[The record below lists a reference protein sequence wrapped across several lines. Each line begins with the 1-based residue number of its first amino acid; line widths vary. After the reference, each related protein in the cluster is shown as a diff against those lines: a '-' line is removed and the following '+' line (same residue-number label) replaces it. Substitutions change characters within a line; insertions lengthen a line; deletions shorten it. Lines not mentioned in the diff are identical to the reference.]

1 MRILLYKLTYA
12 LAFILVVSLTA
23 SASQQQKPAKR
34 RPPILTT
41 DDVIITPA
49 SQPSPESKEAAATPD
64 QPAKAPDSAEP
75 KPAQPKATEVK
86 VSDEESSWRER
97 LGQAQTRAKE
107 AERAAE
113 EGELRITHLRNE
125 LGASGHNPRYRNETA
140 AALDQAG
147 QRLSEL
153 RAKARTAAAD
163 AAQLVEYGR
172 QRGFTEADGPKPT
185 SDEGKPNEEYYRTQF
200 AKLTDALESA
210 QRRVQLYDNRVRDL
224 NQQIAT
230 NSGGRDSSGR
240 STGGD
245 SFFALQLQKDRDE
258 AQKQL
263 DQARTAQTQAQNDI
277 DALKEEARRAGV
289 PPGLFR

>member
-1 MRILLYKLTYA
+1 MRSLLYKLAYA
-12 LAFILVVSLTA
+12 LAFTLVLSLSA
-23 SASQQQKPAKR
+23 SASQQQKPAKQK
-34 RPPILTT
+34 PPILTT

-49 SQPSPESKEAAATPD
+49 PQPSPESKDAVAKPD
-64 QPAKAPDSAEP
+64 EPTKAPDLAEP
-75 KPAQPKATEVK
+75 KPVQPKATEVK
-86 VSDEESSWRER
+86 VSVEETSWRER
-97 LGQAQTRAKE
+97 ISQARTRAKE
-107 AERAAE
+107 TERAAE
-113 EGELRITHLRNE
+113 EGELRVTQLRNE

-140 AALDQAG
+140 AELDQAG

-153 RAKARTAAAD
+153 RAKARSAADD

-172 QRGFTEADGPKPT
+172 QQGFSEAEGPKPT
-185 SDEGKPNEEYYRTQF
+185 SEEGKPNEDYYRTQF

-277 DALKEEARRAGV
+277 YALREEARRAGV